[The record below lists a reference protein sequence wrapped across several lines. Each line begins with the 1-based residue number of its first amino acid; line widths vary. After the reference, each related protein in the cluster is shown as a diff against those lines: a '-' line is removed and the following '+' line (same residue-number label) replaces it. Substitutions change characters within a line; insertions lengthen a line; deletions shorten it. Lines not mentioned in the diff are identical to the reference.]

1 MLTLPP
7 LFCIFLQAAEAA
19 CAACR
24 GFILDKTICL
34 MPVQQFNKSC
44 SAGRDH
50 VCRFVGCGQNER
62 FTYVVMELQVGLIR
76 SPPVKC
82 FDCL

>member
-7 LFCIFLQAAEAA
+7 LFCIFLQVAEAG
-19 CAACR
+19 CAACG

-44 SAGRDH
+44 PAGKDH

-62 FTYVVMELQVGLIR
+62 FTYVVMELQVGFIC
-76 SPPVKC
+76 SPQM
-82 FDCL
+82 FCLLLR